1 MHGLR
6 IAALLGTALSLACAA
21 GEPNRKPSAPSPQVA
36 TAPQPRLSLAERL
49 PADTQLFMRLA
60 PDRLLGQVGDFLRF
74 VDARR
79 AEAFGA
85 QAERAWQSLLTLA
98 EHNGFRPGLL
108 DALPT
113 TPLHLVGLTQGEELL
128 PTIGLV
134 FDCGSRL
141 AGGFIEALK
150 QRLAKHRTGA
160 PFWRELPVD
169 AGALIQLDEDG
180 FSVGRADGFLFS
192 AEPVPRRLWRAL
204 SRARPGGLA
213 DAAHHV
219 WFSQD
224 DPAWFAWLDLRAA
237 TALGRR
243 GMEQRHQQALR
254 RADELGGAQGRLARQ
269 AAEDAYRQAEK
280 MLRVFGI
287 ERLSALGGRL
297 LFELGPG
304 QLRYGV
310 AAGLTFHEPLPE
322 LPRLLLDSGRA
333 FRLPATGL
341 ERGLGVL
348 WRLDLA
354 ALYRTAEQWLPEETL
369 RQQRTA
375 EAALRA
381 ATGYDIQ
388 ALLSLLAG
396 DFCLLLTPGDKPTP
410 AVFDRVLLLLGIR
423 DQQATERALTAVY
436 ETIAGDP
443 QLGAQIERRAF
454 QGRTVFLFGPPG
466 PQGQRDPASAVVLGL
481 LDDHLALGGW
491 PAVTGAIRRQ
501 AAGATRDGAA
511 LAALVRQ
518 HPRASLL
525 VLAHRNLLERLQR
538 SLGEERDEPAVDALV
553 ADLHRLEL
561 SPDGDPAER
570 ELRDALVRLL
580 ELGRALGKQ
589 AAAMSGP
596 GLVLRGER
604 REGLFELV
612 LESSLRR

>member
-1 MHGLR
+1 MRGLR
-6 IAALLGTALSLACAA
+6 IPALLAAALTLGCAA
-21 GEPNRKPSAPSPQVA
+21 GAPSRKPSAPSPQVA
-36 TAPQPRLSLAERL
+36 DEPQPRLSLAERL
-49 PADTQLFMRLA
+49 PADTQFFMRLA
-60 PDRLLGQVGDFLRF
+60 PDRLLGQIRDFLRF

-79 AEAFGA
+79 AEAFGI
-85 QAERAWQSLLTLA
+85 QAERAWRSLLTLA
-98 EHNGFRPGLL
+98 EHNGFRPDLL

-113 TPLHLVGLTQGEELL
+113 TPLHLVGLTQREELL

-141 AGGFIEALK
+141 AAGFIAALK
-150 QRLAKHRTGA
+150 QRIEQHQAEP

-169 AGALIQLDEDG
+169 TGALVQLDGDG
-180 FSVGRADGFLFS
+180 FSIGRADGFLFS
-192 AEPVPRRLWRAL
+192 AEPVPRRLWQAL
-204 SRARPGGLA
+204 NRARAGGLA
-213 DAAHHV
+213 DAAHHI

-224 DPAWFAWLDLRAA
+224 DPAWFAWLDLQAA
-237 TALGRR
+237 AALGRR
-243 GMEQRHQQALR
+243 GMEKRHQQALR
-254 RADELGGAQGRLARQ
+254 QADELGGVQGRLARQ
-269 AAEDAYRQAEK
+269 AAEEAYRQTEK

-287 ERLSALGGRL
+287 DRLSALGGRL
-297 LFELGPG
+297 VFELEPG
-304 QLRYGV
+304 QLRYGL
-310 AAGLTFHEPLPE
+310 AAGLTFREPLPE
-322 LPRLLLDSGRA
+322 VPRLVLDSGRA

-341 ERGLGVL
+341 ERGLAVL

-354 ALYRTAEQWLPEETL
+354 ALYRSAAQWLPEESL

-396 DFCLLLTPGDKPTP
+396 DFYLLLTPGEQPTP
-410 AVFDRVLLLLGIR
+410 AVFDRMLLLLGIR
-423 DQQATERALTAVY
+423 DRQATERALIAVY
-436 ETIAGDP
+436 ETLARDP
-443 QLGAQIERRAF
+443 QLGAHIEQRAF
-454 QGRTVFLFGPPG
+454 QGRTVFLLGPPG

-501 AAGATRDGAA
+501 AAGAAQHGSA
-511 LAALVRQ
+511 LAALVQ
-518 HPRASLL
+518 QQPRASLL
-525 VLAHRNLLERLQR
+525 VLAHRDLLDRLQR
-538 SLGEERDEPAVDALV
+538 SIGAEGDEPAVDAV
-553 ADLHRLEL
+553 IADLHRLEL

-580 ELGRALGKQ
+580 ELGRALGQ
-589 AAAMSGP
+589 RAAEMSGP
-596 GLVLRGER
+596 GLVLRGQR